1 MYRMFTLFWLL
12 FKKRTPCSYVRIF
25 WCPKTSINVCRIL
38 HDARDATI
46 HKNAS
51 FAFYFSHSYSLSLCP
66 PPLSLS
72 IFVCVSIKARFLIL
86 CILPDISNQI
96 PDIIINNYTSK
107 RLLLHNGP
115 KVLVFSFVCFCFCFI
130 FKTMSVHFSML
141 NRRIYFALLLLL
153 LLLFIS
159 SSRFFAIVFWYIRLT
174 VWRFGRHY
182 IIVT

>member
-1 MYRMFTLFWLL
+1 MFAAFCMMHEMRRSIKMLRSLFISL
-12 FKKRTPCSYVRIF
+12 THI
-25 WCPKTSINVCRIL
+25 
-38 HDARDATI
+38 
-46 HKNAS
+46 
-51 FAFYFSHSYSLSLCP
+51 LSLYAP

-115 KVLVFSFVCFCFCFI
+115 KVLVFSFVCFCFCFT

-141 NRRIYFALLLLL
+141 NRRIYFALLLL